1 MVKRSIDDRF
11 SKRFIQKYLEK
22 RPHLENLDMKIT
34 KKLILGLCLLS
45 LLGCEKALPVPFSEQ
60 FYQGRLCPEITY
72 QCLNESQK
80 NDLKEVTV
88 FDPNN
93 LYQLSEE
100 EWNGIK
106 RHKMLKMYD
115 EIAQLLDIA
124 YPGFWQDKDTAFKR
138 AWLEKVDGI
147 AKKFYPKSQRDTLET
162 MALICAII
170 GTDFEQDPKLNFITE
185 RMQKGRSDTPLSA
198 ILNYLYFEVL
208 GWEFNLV
215 GYQYNNWSLR
225 DVMETMPRLTRDV
238 PDFDKDFKPQD
249 A

>member
-1 MVKRSIDDRF
+1 
-11 SKRFIQKYLEK
+11 
-22 RPHLENLDMKIT
+22 MKT
-34 KKLILGLCLLS
+34 AKKIILGLCALS
-45 LLGCEKALPVPFSEQ
+45 LLGCEKEQPSFSEQ

-72 QCLNESQK
+72 QCLPESQN
-80 NDLKEVTV
+80 NDIKETTV

-100 EWNGIK
+100 EWNSIK
-106 RHKMLKMYD
+106 RHNILKMYD
-115 EIAQLLDIA
+115 EIAQLLDIT

-170 GTDFEQDPKLNFITE
+170 GTDFEQNPKFNFITE
-185 RMQKGRSDTPLSA
+185 RIKKGRADTPLSA
-198 ILNYLYFEVL
+198 ILDYLLFEVL
-208 GWEFNLV
+208 GWEFDLI

-225 DVMETMPRLTRDV
+225 SVMETMPRLTRDV
-238 PDFDKDFKPQD
+238 PDFDKDFKKQKTQD
-249 A
+249 NPLKEYFDKVYQGGRLK